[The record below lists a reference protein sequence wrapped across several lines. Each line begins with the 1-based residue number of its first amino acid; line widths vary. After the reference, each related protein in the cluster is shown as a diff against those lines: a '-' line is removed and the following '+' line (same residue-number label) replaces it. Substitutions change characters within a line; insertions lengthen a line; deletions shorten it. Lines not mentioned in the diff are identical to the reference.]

1 MATNLSQDG
10 NIINY
15 TCTGNNT
22 AGTLYEIGST
32 LGVALKTG
40 TTGDVIPIAIEGV
53 YSGLTKVAE
62 ASSAIAVGAP
72 VYYRV
77 TGSAVKLT
85 GLATG
90 GTYAGVGFAAAVTG
104 ATTATIKLLGM
115 PGPTAATV
123 GF

>member
-10 NIINY
+10 KIINY
-15 TCTGNNT
+15 TCTGNVT

-40 TTGDVIPIAIEGV
+40 TTGAVVPIAIEGV

-62 ASSAIAVGAP
+62 ASSAIAVGGP
-72 VYYRV
+72 VYYRT
-77 TGSAVKLT
+77 TGGAAKLT
-85 GLATG
+85 GKATG

-104 ATTATIKLLGM
+104 GTTATIKLLGA
-115 PGPTAATV
+115 PGATAATV

>member
-10 NIINY
+10 QIINY

-53 YSGLTKVAE
+53 FSGLTKVAE
-62 ASSAIAVGAP
+62 ASSAIAVGEV

-77 TGSAVKLT
+77 TGGAVKLT
-85 GLATG
+85 GAASL
-90 GTYAGVGFAAAVTG
+90 GTFAGVGFAAAVTG
-104 ATTATIKLLGM
+104 ATTATIKLLGA
-115 PGPTAATV
+115 PGPTAATAS
-123 GF
+123 F